1 MNDSEQNEAKRHF
14 LLYKALFSVFLHTL
28 SEFRVKCRDFE
39 LLFKILILVVSN
51 SKANFEYC
59 SNLIF
64 ALYRGARYLKG

>member
-51 SKANFEYC
+51 SKANFE
-59 SNLIF
+59 
-64 ALYRGARYLKG
+64 